1 MKIAIALG
9 GTDAGRSG
17 IGTYVRAVLPRLH
30 TRLRENGDHL
40 VALGTPRDLAG
51 YRAELAG
58 VTVVELPTAL
68 EPPAAD
74 ALFHL
79 VGAGAVAARAGA
91 DLLLLPAANRRL
103 AVTSPVP
110 TVAVVHDLAQLHLRG
125 KYDPLRMLYVRRV
138 LTPALGRATAL
149 VAVSHSTKRDMV
161 AALSC
166 GEDRV
171 QVVENGVDSRR
182 FTPAG
187 DDDPRVVSARA
198 KAGIQGPY
206 LLYLARLEHPGKN
219 HLRLVRAFAAS
230 AARRTHL
237 LVLAGP
243 DWGAEKLVRAEIAR
257 LGIQDRVRFL
267 GWVADEVVP
276 GVVAGADVVLM
287 VGLAEGFGLPAL
299 EAFAAGRPVVNAE
312 AGALPE
318 VVGDLGIGCDPLSE
332 ASIGRGIERGL
343 SDVALRARVAVE
355 GPRRARA
362 RDWDRTADG
371 LLAVCMEACA

>member
-1 MKIAIALG
+1 MRIAIALG

-17 IGTYVRAVLPRLH
+17 IGTYVRALLPRLH
-30 TRLRENGDHL
+30 TRLGDHGDQL
-40 VALGTPRDLAG
+40 VALGTARDLAG
-51 YRAELAG
+51 YRAELAD
-58 VTVVELPTAL
+58 VASVELPAAF
-68 EPPAAD
+68 ERPAAD

-79 VGAGAVAARAGA
+79 VGAGAVAARARA

-103 AVTSPVP
+103 AVASPLP
-110 TVAVVHDLAQLHLRG
+110 TVAVVHDLAQLHVRG

-138 LTPALGRATAL
+138 IAPALGRATAL
-149 VAVSHSTKRDMV
+149 VAVSHSTKRDIV
-161 AALSC
+161 ATLSC
-166 GEDRV
+166 DEDRV

-182 FTPAG
+182 FTPAT
-187 DDDPRVVSARA
+187 DDDPRVTSARA
-198 KAGIQGPY
+198 SARLEGPY

-219 HLRLVRAFAAS
+219 HVRLVRAFAAS
-230 AARRTHL
+230 AARRTHT

-243 DWGAEKLVRAEIAR
+243 DWGGEKVVRAEIAR
-257 LGIQDRVRFL
+257 LGIEERVRFL
-267 GWVADEVVP
+267 GWVADDVVP
-276 GVVAGADVVLM
+276 GVVAGADLVLM

-299 EAFAAGRPVVNAE
+299 EAFAAGRPVLNAE

-332 ASIGRGIERGL
+332 VSIERGIERGL

-355 GPRRARA
+355 GPERARA

-371 LLAVCMEACA
+371 LLAVCREACA